1 MILQMAEK
9 RHFLRLAALLV
20 AVVCSLGILFVLRE
34 PVKGLIKTHIRGTLK
49 ATLKTQEPFRSIYV
63 WLFNPAAFYLGP
75 EEVGDG
81 KQALQITLQNPSGIG
96 MDSLGRVYIGDRGR
110 YLWRIDADGTAHI
123 IAGSG
128 KPDLMPPTQMSDAR
142 KAGLGSPEGLCLDE
156 TGNLYL
162 ADALNHVV
170 LKLNK
175 RGGISR
181 IAGNGVCGYDGDGKL
196 ALEASLNQPFD
207 VARDSTGNLYIAD
220 FGNHRIRKVDSRG
233 RISTVAGTGIAGY
246 SGDGHPAIEA
256 RLNGPYGVFVDA
268 EDKVLIADSLNHVIR
283 KIDVDGEITTI
294 AGTGRQGYS
303 GDGGPAIAAAFD
315 TPESLFTD
323 ALGRLYV
330 GDEHNHSIRV
340 IDRSGTVSTLAGNGR
355 LGESEDGTIS
365 DRAPLHDPE
374 DIWVVRDGRI
384 LIADG
389 DNRRI
394 RVILPNGRIYAF
406 AGKRRGRIVRN
417 VPAPDLEP
425 CR

>member
-1 MILQMAEK
+1 MIFEMAEK
-9 RHFLRLAALLV
+9 RYFLRRAALLV
-20 AVVCSLGILFVLRE
+20 AVVCSLVILFVLRE
-34 PVKGLIKTHIRGTLK
+34 PVKGFIKTHIRGAPK

-63 WLFNPAAFYLGP
+63 WLFNPPVFYLSP

-81 KQALQITLQNPSGIG
+81 KHALEITLQNPSGIG
-96 MDSLGRVYIGDRGR
+96 MDTSGRVYIGDRGR
-110 YLWRIDADGTAHI
+110 YLWRIDSDGTAHI

-142 KAGLGSPEGLCLDE
+142 KAGLGSPEGLFVDE

-162 ADALNHVV
+162 ADKRNHVV
-170 LKLNK
+170 LQLDQ
-175 RGGISR
+175 RGAISR
-181 IAGNGVCGYDGDGKL
+181 IAGSGVCGYDGDGRL
-196 ALEASLNQPFD
+196 ALKASLNQPYD

-220 FGNHRIRKVDSRG
+220 FGNHRMRKVDPQG
-233 RISTVAGTGIAGY
+233 RISTVAGTGAAGY
-246 SGDGHPAIEA
+246 SGDGGPAVEA
-256 RLNGPYGVFVDA
+256 QLNGPYGVFVDA
-268 EDKVLIADSLNHVIR
+268 EDNIVIADSLNHVIR
-283 KIDVDGEITTI
+283 KIGADGEITTI
-294 AGTGRQGYS
+294 AGTGTRGYS

-315 TPESLFTD
+315 TPQSLFTD

-355 LGESEDGTIS
+355 LGESVEGTIS
-365 DRAPLHDPE
+365 DRAPLNDPE
-374 DIWVVRDGRI
+374 DILVMHDGRI

-394 RVILPNGRIYAF
+394 RKILSNGKMYAF

-417 VPAPDLEP
+417 PPASGLDP